1 MAHTLGASTMPAS
14 AQAPPAARPQRC
26 RTTPGAPRHAPRRT
40 FSRSGF
46 LGAPGVSVPAHH
58 HGCARRPAGSRHT
71 VSAVAAPAA
80 PPSAAVFPR
89 GASWEVHKCVG
100 RAPVAVSGG
109 TGPSRGACAVA
120 DAPVQSPTRGHGAPP
135 ARWHFLTPHH
145 LPCAP
150 PRFGGTCVGSSERI
164 RNAAK
169 LMTELPSAH
178 KCVVVSAMGTPGKG
192 IPKARGVA
200 CTQRG
205 RQLQALGSAARS
217 TQAGVAVLGAGS
229 RRLAKRVAPLLYP
242 QVTDMLLNMI
252 AKAETHDEAY
262 NLEARVRP
270 AVLSASPQQCLTFH
284 HTSPHSCAT
293 CTRSTLPQRATF

>member
-1 MAHTLGASTMPAS
+1 
-14 AQAPPAARPQRC
+14 
-26 RTTPGAPRHAPRRT
+26 
-40 FSRSGF
+40 
-46 LGAPGVSVPAHH
+46 
-58 HGCARRPAGSRHT
+58 
-71 VSAVAAPAA
+71 
-80 PPSAAVFPR
+80 
-89 GASWEVHKCVG
+89 
-100 RAPVAVSGG
+100 
-109 TGPSRGACAVA
+109 
-120 DAPVQSPTRGHGAPP
+120 
-135 ARWHFLTPHH
+135 
-145 LPCAP
+145 
-150 PRFGGTCVGSSERI
+150 
-164 RNAAK
+164 
-169 LMTELPSAH
+169 MTELPSAH

-217 TQAGVAVLGAGS
+217 TLAGVAVLGAGS

-270 AVLSASPQQCLTFH
+270 SSQPLCDSVSPSTAPPLR
-284 HTSPHSCAT
+284 SCAT